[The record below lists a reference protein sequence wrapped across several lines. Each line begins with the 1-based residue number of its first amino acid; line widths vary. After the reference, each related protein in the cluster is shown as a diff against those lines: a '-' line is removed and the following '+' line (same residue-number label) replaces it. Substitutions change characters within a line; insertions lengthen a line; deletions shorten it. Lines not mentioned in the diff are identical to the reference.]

1 MTCTADSQVSIQT
14 SPQSVPSTPDWF
26 GEVTV
31 IAHYLRH
38 LGILSAVSEQVR
50 FARRRFGHY
59 ESIDFVAVLLGY
71 AMSGEYTLEGFY
83 ERVQPFAQTFKAL
96 FGRERL
102 PHRSTLS
109 RFLAALDTDRYDGGS
124 PAKLMRNIRSSLK

>member
-38 LGILSAVSEQVR
+38 LG
-50 FARRRFGHY
+50 
-59 ESIDFVAVLLGY
+59 
-71 AMSGEYTLEGFY
+71 
-83 ERVQPFAQTFKAL
+83 
-96 FGRERL
+96 
-102 PHRSTLS
+102 
-109 RFLAALDTDRYDGGS
+109 
-124 PAKLMRNIRSSLK
+124 KLTQHLVDICDSYPLH